1 MSSVIRN
8 KNESEALESVQSSK
22 FPFDCP
28 LKFTDNVIQ
37 RLKRENFNLK
47 LKMYLM
53 EQKLGYANSSLLP
66 IPTCD
71 YEREVIET
79 FEENKNLKIE
89 LAEKEAVLESAIEVI
104 EFREMELAANP
115 IKTRSSHGRS
125 NVSTLRRQNK
135 LLRKKLRK
143 KSMKIQQLTASA
155 LSTHPAPNDS
165 LQNQI
170 TKMQAQIDKQQ
181 RIIDEQ
187 NTLMKSLNV
196 RNLTFG
202 LICLLILTRKL

>member
-1 MSSVIRN
+1 MSSLIHN
-8 KNESEALESVQSSK
+8 KDELKALESVQTSK

-53 EQKLGYANSSLLP
+53 EQKFGYSNSALLP
-66 IPTCD
+66 TPTCD
-71 YEREVIET
+71 YEREVVET
-79 FEENKNLKIE
+79 FEENRTLKIE

-104 EFREMELAANP
+104 EFREMELAANS
-115 IKTRSSHGRS
+115 IKTRSGHGRS

-155 LSTHPAPNDS
+155 SATHPAPNDS

-170 TKMQAQIDKQQ
+170 TKMQAQIDSQQ
-181 RIIDEQ
+181 RIINEQ